1 MVLVSAQSRSVR
13 TSIAPTPPI
22 LLARRSVRFWIGA
35 VLWTCA
41 ILIAAGVP
49 VLVCIVLAAN
59 VASAAAWASPV
70 VYAGCFIAIADSV
83 VGFCFG
89 CLMFPALLAEKRA
102 GYTTA
107 VFGGKYNSLWEL
119 DDKTGQVIRRPGD
132 KEILN
137 KEWRRLQAVGGRY
150 TDAEL
155 MAAVKGK
162 PGWYPDYRNH
172 GVMTWWDGDQWT
184 DHTA

>member
-1 MVLVSAQSRSVR
+1 MDVRHLDRRGGPGAGLYRAGGECGVCGDLGVGCGVRRLLHRDRGQRCRVLFRLPHVPGAAGRE
-13 TSIAPTPPI
+13 
-22 LLARRSVRFWIGA
+22 ARR
-35 VLWTCA
+35 
-41 ILIAAGVP
+41 
-49 VLVCIVLAAN
+49 
-59 VASAAAWASPV
+59 
-70 VYAGCFIAIADSV
+70 
-83 VGFCFG
+83 
-89 CLMFPALLAEKRA
+89 
-102 GYTTA
+102 YTTA